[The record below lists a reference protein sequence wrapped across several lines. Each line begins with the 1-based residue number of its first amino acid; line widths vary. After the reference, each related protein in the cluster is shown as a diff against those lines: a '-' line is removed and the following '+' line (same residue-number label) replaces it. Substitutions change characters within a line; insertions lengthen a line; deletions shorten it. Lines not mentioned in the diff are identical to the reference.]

1 MKVLVTGGAG
11 FIGSNVVD
19 GFIAHGDQVV
29 VVDDLS
35 TGFRD
40 NVHPDAKF
48 YQVDIRQSD
57 LSEIFQREK
66 PELVDHHAA
75 QIDVRKSVVDPVFDA
90 QVNVLGSLN
99 VIQQCVRHGVKKVI
113 YASTGGAV
121 YGEPEY
127 LPADERHPV
136 RPLCQYGITKHTVEH
151 YLYLYGHNYGLNYTV
166 LRYPNVYGPRQD
178 PHGEAG
184 VVAIFTEA
192 LFQGRRPSIF
202 GDGTHS
208 RDYVFVGDI
217 VAANLLAI
225 HKGGGKILNL
235 GWGRE
240 VSVNEILAALKKH
253 LDSNLE
259 PNYQPERLGEI
270 HHICLDSSRAR
281 KELGWEPSVELDEG
295 IGETIDYYRRHRV
308 ERHRVERHR
317 VERHRVETEER

>member
-1 MKVLVTGGAG
+1 MKILVTGGAG

-19 GFIAHGDQVV
+19 SFIARGHEVV

-35 TGFRD
+35 TGFHD
-40 NVHPDAKF
+40 NLNSDATF
-48 YQVDIRQSD
+48 YQIDIRHSD
-57 LSEIFQREK
+57 LAEVFDREK
-66 PELVDHHAA
+66 PEVVNHHAA
-75 QIDVRKSVVDPVFDA
+75 QIDVRKSVADPLFDA

-99 VIQQCVRHGVKKVI
+99 LIQQCVLHGVKKII

-151 YLYLYGHNYGLNYTV
+151 YLYLYGHNYGLNYTI

-184 VVAIFTEA
+184 VVAIFTDA
-192 LFQGRRPSIF
+192 LFDGRRPTIF
-202 GDGTHS
+202 GDGSHT

-225 HKGGGKILNL
+225 HKGDGQILNL

-240 VSVNEILAALKKH
+240 VSVNEILASLKKH
-253 LDSNLE
+253 LDSDLD
-259 PNYQPERLGEI
+259 PIYQPERLGEI
-270 HHICLDSSRAR
+270 HRICLDSSRAS
-281 KELGWEPSVELDEG
+281 KVLGWEPRVDLDEG
-295 IGETIDYYRRHRV
+295 IRRTVSYYRQRQV
-308 ERHRVERHR
+308 EAG
-317 VERHRVETEER
+317 EESKEG